1 MKISLFYLLIALP
14 IVVQAQK
21 YQFPYTFS
29 KISQDELK
37 MATYALDSSANAVVL
52 YEHGNTIVTH
62 NNNDVFLRNTV
73 YKKIKILTKNGEDH
87 ATVSIYIYNDDN
99 QNREKVKKLKAVTYN
114 YNEPPS
120 FLSDEKIFT
129 NTINDN
135 WKEVTFTFPNVKPGS
150 VLEYQYDLDSE
161 FFFNFTGWAFQSD
174 IPKLYS
180 EFHASIPGNWVYNR
194 HLNGVI
200 PLNINESI
208 IQKNCFSLTIG
219 TTADC
224 EELTYAMR
232 DVPAFVEEEKFSTA
246 KSNYLS
252 KIKFEL
258 AEIRR
263 TDGTSRS
270 YTTTWDKTD
279 SKLKHE
285 ESIGK
290 QLNEASFY
298 SKNLPASIF
307 EIADPI
313 EKGKTIYTFMQKHFS
328 LNTEDKSI
336 YRDTDSKNAFKE
348 GFGSASEINLA
359 LINALHSA
367 DIPAEIIL
375 ISTRNHGYPTKLHP
389 VMTDFNYLVAH
400 VKINGKIYLLDAS
413 DKNLSFGMLPFK
425 ALNGYGRVLD
435 FDKGSYWYDI
445 NSDIKTYKRQILV
458 VKLNE
463 DASLEGRL
471 KETNNGYF
479 SIQKRETINANKEEY
494 LIALQNEN
502 KNLEVLEYHHEN
514 LDDLNKP
521 LIEEFDIKL
530 NAAEIVGNNIYISP
544 FINKIV
550 KNPFQLKQRSYPVD
564 FGFTTNESFIAE
576 IEIPENYRVTALP
589 KAISLKLPN
598 NGGTFSSTVKIA
610 NHKITI
616 FNKIDLKKTV
626 YSQQEY
632 PYLKELYNQI
642 IKTENSLITLEKIL

>member
-1 MKISLFYLLIALP
+1 MKISLFYLLVALP
-14 IVVQAQK
+14 IVLQAQN

-37 MATYALDSSANAVVL
+37 MSTYALDSSANAVVL

-114 YNEPPS
+114 YNEPPAY
-120 FLSDEKIFT
+120 LSDEKIFT

-135 WKEVTFTFPNVKPGS
+135 WKKVTFTFPNVKPGS
-150 VLEYQYDLDSE
+150 VLEYQYDLESE
-161 FFFNFTGWAFQSD
+161 FFFNFTGWDFQSD
-174 IPKLYS
+174 IPKIYS

-200 PLNINESI
+200 PLNINESN

-232 DVPAFVEEEKFSTA
+232 DIPAFVEEEKFSTA

-263 TDGTSRS
+263 TDGTSQS
-270 YTTTWDKTD
+270 YTSTWDKTD
-279 SKLKHE
+279 TKLKHD
-285 ESIGK
+285 ESVGK
-290 QLNEASFY
+290 QLNDASFY
-298 SKNLPASIF
+298 SKNLPESIF
-307 EIADPI
+307 EIADPL
-313 EKGKTIYTFMQKHFS
+313 EKGKTIYTYLQKHFN
-328 LNTEDKSI
+328 LNPENKSI
-336 YRDTDSKNAFKE
+336 YRDVNSKNAYKE
-348 GFGSASEINLA
+348 GIGSVSEINLA
-359 LINALHSA
+359 LINALQSA

-375 ISTRNHGYPTKLHP
+375 ISTRNHGYPTKIHP

-400 VKINGKIYLLDAS
+400 AKINGKIYLLDAS
-413 DKNLSFGMLPFK
+413 DKNLAFGMLPFK

-435 FDKGSYWYDI
+435 FDNGSYWYDI
-445 NSDIKTYKRQILV
+445 NSDTKTYKRQILF

-463 DASLEGRL
+463 DATLEGRI

-479 SIQKRETINANKEEY
+479 SIQKRETIHADKEEY
-494 LIALQNEN
+494 LLALQNEN
-502 KNLEVLEYHHEN
+502 RNLEVLKYHNEN
-514 LDDLNKP
+514 LDDLNEP
-521 LIEEFDIKL
+521 LIEEFEIKL
-530 NAAEIVGNNIYISP
+530 NAADIVGNNIYISP

-589 KAISLKLPN
+589 KTVSLKLPN

>member
-1 MKISLFYLLIALP
+1 MKISLFYLLVALP
-14 IVVQAQK
+14 IVLQAQN

-37 MATYALDSSANAVVL
+37 MSTYALDSSANAVVL

-114 YNEPPS
+114 YNEPPAY
-120 FLSDEKIFT
+120 LSDEKIFT

-135 WKEVTFTFPNVKPGS
+135 WKKVTFTFPNVKPGS
-150 VLEYQYDLDSE
+150 VLEYQYDLESE
-161 FFFNFTGWAFQSD
+161 FFFNFTGWDFQSD
-174 IPKLYS
+174 IPKIYS

-200 PLNINESI
+200 PLNINESN

-232 DVPAFVEEEKFSTA
+232 DIPAFVEEEKFSTA

-263 TDGTSRS
+263 TDGTSQS
-270 YTTTWDKTD
+270 YTSTWDKTD
-279 SKLKHE
+279 TKLKHD
-285 ESIGK
+285 ESVGK
-290 QLNEASFY
+290 QLNDASFY
-298 SKNLPASIF
+298 SKNLPESIF
-307 EIADPI
+307 EIADPL
-313 EKGKTIYTFMQKHFS
+313 EKGKTIYTYLQKHFN
-328 LNTEDKSI
+328 LNPENKSI
-336 YRDTDSKNAFKE
+336 YRDVNSKNAYKE
-348 GFGSASEINLA
+348 GIGSVSEINLA
-359 LINALHSA
+359 LINALQSA

-375 ISTRNHGYPTKLHP
+375 ISTRNHGYPTKIHP

-400 VKINGKIYLLDAS
+400 AKINGKIYLLDAS
-413 DKNLSFGMLPFK
+413 DKNLAFGMLPFK

-435 FDKGSYWYDI
+435 FDNGSYWYDI
-445 NSDIKTYKRQILV
+445 NSDTKTYKRQILF

-463 DASLEGRL
+463 DATLEGRI

-479 SIQKRETINANKEEY
+479 SIQKRETIHADKEEY
-494 LIALQNEN
+494 LLALQNEN
-502 KNLEVLEYHHEN
+502 RNLEVLKYHNEN
-514 LDDLNKP
+514 LDNLNEP
-521 LIEEFDIKL
+521 LIEEFEIKL
-530 NAAEIVGNNIYISP
+530 NAADIVGNNIYISP

-589 KAISLKLPN
+589 KTVSLKLPN